1 MKIKTKTT
9 QIKEKNSSNLKYLL
23 YFLMFVSVSIT
34 IALFFRIIFLIQK
47 STFNSTSYSVYVKSE
62 NPFVIVY
69 EGEQNKLFL
78 VSLSKGYSS
87 KIKESVE
94 FGIPID
100 GKIKT
105 SYVTENN
112 FPSMLLL
119 ADTILR
125 QWGFSYSSMTFLD
138 MIKLIT
144 KW

>member
-69 EGEQNKLFL
+69 EGEQNKLSI

-87 KIKESVE
+87 KTKESVE

-100 GKIKT
+100 
-105 SYVTENN
+105 
-112 FPSMLLL
+112 
-119 ADTILR
+119 
-125 QWGFSYSSMTFLD
+125 
-138 MIKLIT
+138 
-144 KW
+144 